1 MEAIIK
7 ALVADDDQTHREIF
21 TDLMV
26 EEGMEVDVVEDG
38 EQAISNIQQ
47 RAYDVILT
55 DLMMPGKDGI
65 TVLRAARSKNK
76 DTLVI
81 IITGFGTLETA
92 IEAIRSGAHD
102 YITKP
107 FKLEELQLVLKNV
120 KEKIILVRS
129 NRELRE
135 WLDQAL
141 KEVDSLKRERQE
153 ALQQLEEANERLSDY
168 EHNLSAIL
176 HRFPFLLNHTSPMN
190 PLDSKR
196 GEDEEPEK

>member
-153 ALQQLEEANERLSDY
+153 ALQQLEEANERLSR
-168 EHNLSAIL
+168 L
-176 HRFPFLLNHTSPMN
+176 
-190 PLDSKR
+190 
-196 GEDEEPEK
+196 